1 MLSTLLITA
10 IAVLVFADLDTPEA
24 VLVPIADDQR

>member
-10 IAVLVFADLDTPEA
+10 IAVVVLADLDTPEA
-24 VLVPIADDQR
+24 VLVCIADERR